1 MVYEVTK
8 NRVETLCK
16 MIKRSQFSVNNS
28 FHDRSSVPMQIVGNN
43 SREGKYLEQLKD
55 LCYRHRIVLSHEQ
68 VV

>member
-43 SREGKYLEQLKD
+43 TREGKY
-55 LCYRHRIVLSHEQ
+55 VLRTIEGSMLPASNCAIA
-68 VV
+68 